1 MRLAF
6 MTLLSS
12 SFHISIKAALKRTYL
27 IDMLVCFD
35 EVHRELAQWGC
46 SRVPKC
52 KWDPSL
58 QNGQVWHD
66 LWKRNNENTTIRY
79 SVDIIPIELGEKRF
93 TKKRVC
99 SSDVKMTVF

>member
-1 MRLAF
+1 

-12 SFHISIKAALKRTYL
+12 SFHILIKAALKRTYL

-66 LWKRNNENTTIRY
+66 LWKRDNENTTIRY
-79 SVDIIPIELGEKRF
+79 NYCRHNSHRTRGKKIHKEKSVQ
-93 TKKRVC
+93 
-99 SSDVKMTVF
+99 